1 MVEAMWCVGEA
12 NKRSNQ
18 VWLCHT
24 ELVSLCYVLFCLLLF
39 KPREWVS
46 RMKLRI
52 SQCLNVFLVVNSFK
66 YQHQIKSQRNFIFHF
81 RLVSRSVINH
91 HVTYSTYLIPVSRI
105 LHHIHRCLIYEAIMR
120 HFRDKYEAI
129 MKQISIFYS
138 KNEVLGATI
147 FVHCQTTL
155 KL

>member
-1 MVEAMWCVGEA
+1 MGHL
-12 NKRSNQ
+12 R
-18 VWLCHT
+18 LC
-24 ELVSLCYVLFCLLLF
+24 SIGY
-39 KPREWVS
+39 
-46 RMKLRI
+46 
-52 SQCLNVFLVVNSFK
+52 
-66 YQHQIKSQRNFIFHF
+66 IKATVAHIRA
-81 RLVSRSVINH
+81 
-91 HVTYSTYLIPVSRI
+91 VSRI

-138 KNEVLGATI
+138 KNEVLGAAI

>member
-1 MVEAMWCVGEA
+1 M
-12 NKRSNQ
+12 
-18 VWLCHT
+18 
-24 ELVSLCYVLFCLLLF
+24 VSLTLQGMGSEAFQKRDRAPVKTPNTNILGQNKLVGLL
-39 KPREWVS
+39 
-46 RMKLRI
+46 
-52 SQCLNVFLVVNSFK
+52 
-66 YQHQIKSQRNFIFHF
+66 
-81 RLVSRSVINH
+81 
-91 HVTYSTYLIPVSRI
+91 TVSRI

-138 KNEVLGATI
+138 KNEVLGAAI

>member
-1 MVEAMWCVGEA
+1 MPAHNTTTNNQLEKKKLIMVPAMWCVGEA

-91 HVTYSTYLIPVSRI
+91 HVTYSTYLIPISSNTAI
-105 LHHIHRCLIYEAIMR
+105 L
-120 HFRDKYEAI
+120 
-129 MKQISIFYS
+129 S
-138 KNEVLGATI
+138 TI
-147 FVHCQTTL
+147 FLMIPTWDIYIDQPHFGPISSLV
-155 KL
+155 KG

>member
-1 MVEAMWCVGEA
+1 MNQTSNTL
-12 NKRSNQ
+12 NKNIATKS
-18 VWLCHT
+18 
-24 ELVSLCYVLFCLLLF
+24 VLY
-39 KPREWVS
+39 E
-46 RMKLRI
+46 
-52 SQCLNVFLVVNSFK
+52 N
-66 YQHQIKSQRNFIFHF
+66 
-81 RLVSRSVINH
+81 
-91 HVTYSTYLIPVSRI
+91 PVSRI

-138 KNEVLGATI
+138 KNEVLGAAI